1 MGVVN
6 KEVVSMKFLSK
17 FFKIMFSIFA
27 ILMVLCLLLIAT
39 YLIFGEATTIKVL
52 EKSYWIV
59 GIGIFVSIWIVNTI
73 RKNLNK
79 MYYNKYGLRDMHQKK

>member
-1 MGVVN
+1 
-6 KEVVSMKFLSK
+6 MKFLSK

-59 GIGIFVSIWIVNTI
+59 GIGIFVFIWTVNTI
-73 RKNLNK
+73 RKNSHK
-79 MYYNKYGLRDMHQKK
+79 MCYNKYGFRIMNSKEKI

>member
-1 MGVVN
+1 
-6 KEVVSMKFLSK
+6 MKFSSK
-17 FFKIMFSIFA
+17 FFKKMLKIMFPIFA
-27 ILMVLCLLLIAT
+27 ILVLCLLLIAI
-39 YLIFGEATTIKVL
+39 YLNFGEATTIKVL

-79 MYYNKYGLRDMHQKK
+79 MCYNKYGLRDMNQKK

>member
-1 MGVVN
+1 
-6 KEVVSMKFLSK
+6 MKFLSK

-27 ILMVLCLLLIAT
+27 FLMILCLLLIAT

-52 EKSYWIV
+52 ETSYWIV
-59 GIGIFVSIWIVNTI
+59 GIGMFVSFWIVNTI

-79 MYYNKYGLRDMHQKK
+79 RCYNKYGLRDMNQKK

>member
-1 MGVVN
+1 
-6 KEVVSMKFLSK
+6 
-17 FFKIMFSIFA
+17 MFSIFV

-39 YLIFGEATTIKVL
+39 YLIFGEATTVKVL
-52 EKSYWIV
+52 ETSYWIV

-79 MYYNKYGLRDMHQKK
+79 MYYNKYGLRDMNQKK

>member
-1 MGVVN
+1 
-6 KEVVSMKFLSK
+6 MKFLSK

-52 EKSYWIV
+52 ETSYWIV
-59 GIGIFVSIWIVNTI
+59 GIGMFVITWILNTL
-73 RKNLNK
+73 RKNSHK
-79 MYYNKYGLRDMHQKK
+79 MYYNKYGLRIMNSKETI

>member
-1 MGVVN
+1 
-6 KEVVSMKFLSK
+6 MKFLSK

-52 EKSYWIV
+52 ETSYWIV
-59 GIGIFVSIWIVNTI
+59 GIVIFVFVWIVNTI

-79 MYYNKYGLRDMHQKK
+79 MCYNKYGLRIMNSKEKIW

>member
-1 MGVVN
+1 
-6 KEVVSMKFLSK
+6 MKFLPK
-17 FFKIMFSIFA
+17 FFKKMLLIFV
-27 ILMVLCLLLIAT
+27 ILMVLCLSLIAT

-59 GIGIFVSIWIVNTI
+59 GIGMFVIFWIVNTL

-79 MYYNKYGLRDMHQKK
+79 RCYNKYGLRDMNQKK

>member
-1 MGVVN
+1 
-6 KEVVSMKFLSK
+6 
-17 FFKIMFSIFA
+17 MFSIFA
-27 ILMVLCLLLIAT
+27 ILMVLCLLLIAI

-59 GIGIFVSIWIVNTI
+59 NTI

-79 MYYNKYGLRDMHQKK
+79 MCYNKYGLRDMNQKK

>member
-1 MGVVN
+1 
-6 KEVVSMKFLSK
+6 
-17 FFKIMFSIFA
+17 MFPIFA
-27 ILMVLCLLLIAT
+27 ILVLCLLLIAI
-39 YLIFGEATTIKVL
+39 YLNFGEATTIKVL

-79 MYYNKYGLRDMHQKK
+79 MRYNKYGLRDMNQKK

>member
-1 MGVVN
+1 
-6 KEVVSMKFLSK
+6 MKLLSK

-39 YLIFGEATTIKVL
+39 YLIFGEATTTKVL
-52 EKSYWIV
+52 ETFYWIV

-79 MYYNKYGLRDMHQKK
+79 RCYNKYGLRIINSKEKI

>member
-1 MGVVN
+1 
-6 KEVVSMKFLSK
+6 
-17 FFKIMFSIFA
+17 MFSIFA

-52 EKSYWIV
+52 ETSYWIV
-59 GIGIFVSIWIVNTI
+59 GIGIFVFIRIVNTI

-79 MYYNKYGLRDMHQKK
+79 MCYNKYGLRIMNSKEKI

>member
-1 MGVVN
+1 
-6 KEVVSMKFLSK
+6 MKLLSK

-59 GIGIFVSIWIVNTI
+59 GIGMFVLIWIVNTI

-79 MYYNKYGLRDMHQKK
+79 MYYNKYGLRDMNQKK

>member
-1 MGVVN
+1 
-6 KEVVSMKFLSK
+6 MKFLSK

-27 ILMVLCLLLIAT
+27 FLMILCLLLIAT

-52 EKSYWIV
+52 ETSYWIV
-59 GIGIFVSIWIVNTI
+59 GIGIFVFIWIVNTI

-79 MYYNKYGLRDMHQKK
+79 MCYNKYGLRDMNQKK

>member
-1 MGVVN
+1 
-6 KEVVSMKFLSK
+6 MKLLSK

-59 GIGIFVSIWIVNTI
+59 GIVIFVFVWIVNTI

-79 MYYNKYGLRDMHQKK
+79 RCYNKYGLRIMNSKEKI

>member
-1 MGVVN
+1 
-6 KEVVSMKFLSK
+6 MKFLSK

-27 ILMVLCLLLIAT
+27 ILMVLCLLLIAI

-52 EKSYWIV
+52 ETSY
-59 GIGIFVSIWIVNTI
+59 WIVNTI

-79 MYYNKYGLRDMHQKK
+79 MCYNKYGLRDIKSKETI

>member
-1 MGVVN
+1 
-6 KEVVSMKFLSK
+6 MKFLSK
-17 FFKIMFSIFA
+17 FFKIMFSVFA
-27 ILMVLCLLLIAT
+27 FLMVLCLLLIAT

-52 EKSYWIV
+52 ETSYWIV

-79 MYYNKYGLRDMHQKK
+79 MYYNKYGLRDMNQKK

>member
-1 MGVVN
+1 
-6 KEVVSMKFLSK
+6 MKFLLK

-39 YLIFGEATTIKVL
+39 YLIFGEATTVKVL
-52 EKSYWIV
+52 ETSYWIV
-59 GIGIFVSIWIVNTI
+59 GIGIFVFVWIVNTI

-79 MYYNKYGLRDMHQKK
+79 RCYNKYGLRIMNSKEKI